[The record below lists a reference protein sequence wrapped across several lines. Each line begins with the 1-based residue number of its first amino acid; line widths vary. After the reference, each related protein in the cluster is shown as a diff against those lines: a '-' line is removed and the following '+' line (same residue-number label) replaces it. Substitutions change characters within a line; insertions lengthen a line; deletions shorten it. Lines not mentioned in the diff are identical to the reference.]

1 MKSLIVAAA
10 LAVGLSF
17 PIASQAEINAFG
29 VSLPIERAE
38 VNNDARGGYVAQ
50 SRMDTLKVQKLNNQ
64 EVKQSVQEVEHENV
78 YSAFGIKVS
87 GDQVI

>member
-1 MKSLIVAAA
+1 MKTLLVAAA

-50 SRMDTLKVQKLNNQ
+50 SRMDTLKVQKLNSQ
-64 EVKQSVQEVEHENV
+64 EVKKSVPEVEHENV

>member
-1 MKSLIVAAA
+1 MKKLIAAAA

-17 PIASQAEINAFG
+17 PLASQAEVNAFS

-50 SRMDTLKVQKLNNQ
+50 NLMDTLKVQKLNNN
-64 EVKQSVQEVEHENV
+64 EVKQATPEVEHENV